1 MTAVLQWWTDAEK
14 AANWLIIGKG
24 PSFEQR
30 ASYDLT
36 GFRIISLNHIVRE
49 MPVEIAH
56 MIDLDVLRDCAEAIE
71 TNARFLLMPRVP
83 HVHGKP
89 QEKTLEALQADYPV
103 LKSMSD
109 QNRLLWYNMAPS
121 PAPHALS
128 PWQYKKQASKTGS
141 GKANAPTAES
151 FIVPMGHF
159 SGEVVTTLLGMLG
172 AKKIRTLGLD
182 GGQSYAAQFSDL
194 EKSRLDNGHQSFD
207 VQAHGIADAIQRYDL
222 DYGPLNSE
230 TPMRF
235 FIGTDESQL
244 LGAKLLEYSIRKH
257 ATISSTFDDMMHV
270 QAPKPRD
277 AANQA
282 RTNFSFNRFAIPALA
297 GYKGRAVYVDADM
310 QVFRDPRELWD
321 TPFDGAKVLHAPS
334 SSPNRPSQLSVLLMD
349 CSRLDWKLENIIQDL
364 DEGRLTYDS
373 LMKEF
378 RLEPEGSLQPK
389 ISPDWNSLEEY
400 HDGRTGLI
408 HYTDMDTQPWVNRRN
423 PNGDQWVGYLKSA
436 LHEEFISW
444 EELREAQ
451 AKGYLRPSLM
461 WQLKL
466 PRKLWPLFN
475 RTFARVLDFSFKPHQ
490 SLFTRVQSDRAQAAV
505 QAPASA

>member
-1 MTAVLQWWTDAEK
+1 MTAVLNWWNDEAK
-14 AANWLIIGKG
+14 AATWLTVGKG

-30 ASYDLT
+30 SAYDLS
-36 GFRIISLNHIVRE
+36 GFRVISLNHIVRE

-71 TNARFLLMPRVP
+71 SNARFLLMPRVP
-83 HVHGKP
+83 HLNGGP
-89 QEKTLEALQADYPV
+89 QSKTLDELKTDYPV
-103 LKSMSD
+103 LKRLD
-109 QNRLLWYNMAPS
+109 EQKRLLWYNLAPT
-121 PAPHALS
+121 PVPPALS
-128 PWQYKKQASKTGS
+128 PWQYKKQGNRST
-141 GKANAPTAES
+141 PTPDS
-151 FIVPMGHF
+151 FVVPMGHF

-182 GGQSYAAQFSDL
+182 GGQNYAAQFSDL
-194 EKSRLDNGHQSFD
+194 EKSRLDNGHSSFD

-257 ATISSTFDDMMHV
+257 STITSTFDDMMHV
-270 QAPKPRD
+270 QSPMPQD
-277 AANQA
+277 PANRP

-310 QVFRDPRELWD
+310 QVFRDARDLWD
-321 TPFDGAKVLHAPS
+321 TPFNGAKVLHAPS

-349 CSRLDWKLENIIQDL
+349 CSRLDWKLENIVADL
-364 DEGRLTYDS
+364 DAGRLNYDS

-378 RLEPEGSLQPK
+378 KLEPEGSLQPGL
-389 ISPDWNSLEEY
+389 STDWNSLEEY
-400 HDGRTGLI
+400 HQGRTGLI

-436 LHEEFISW
+436 LKDEFVSW
-444 EELREAQ
+444 EELKEAQ
-451 AKGYLRPSLM
+451 AKGFLRPSLM
-461 WQLKL
+461 QQLKL
-466 PRKLWPLFN
+466 PRKAWPQFN
-475 RTFARVLDFSFKPHQ
+475 RTFARALDRGFSPHQ
-490 SLFTRVQSDRAQAAV
+490 ATFTRVQADRDQAAGK
-505 QAPASA
+505 